1 MKVGSRFQPGDLVE
15 FFYVYNGCELN
26 NRVAVYLGETKKH
39 NNHRVQLL
47 GEKKISI
54 IDKGLLPFLKM
65 VSKTVDSD
73 SQTC

>member
-26 NRVAVYLGETKKH
+26 NRVAVYLGETEKH

-54 IDKGLLPFLKM
+54 IDKGLLPFLKI

>member
-26 NRVAVYLGETKKH
+26 NRVAVYLGETEKH
-39 NNHRVQLL
+39 NSHRVQLL